1 YQYDKTILFR
11 AEGKGDQVT
20 SSSRHYYQNHRHNQS
35 CPSATPVTQV
45 PSLIMSILPPFA
57 RSLSLTIRQ
66 WTSLHPTTSASPTLQ
81 LQRSYTSAVSNDSDA
96 VTTPSLS
103 EGERHIWDKLTREL
117 NPSKLR
123 VLDVS
128 GGCGSMYAID
138 ITSDAFQGVPM
149 VKQHR
154 IVNEILKEEIKEMHG
169 IQNTMA
175 GYCTALNRPS
185 VWYLPN
191 SSRRP
196 QIYSHYIVTVN
207 YTAQPKV
214 PGMK

>member
-1 YQYDKTILFR
+1 SVRQNYSFSGRGKRRSSDVIIQDTITKIT
-11 AEGKGDQVT
+11 ATIKVV
-20 SSSRHYYQNHRHNQS
+20 
-35 CPSATPVTQV
+35 TPVTQV

-169 IQNTMA
+169 IQLKT
-175 GYCTALNRPS
+175 
-185 VWYLPN
+185 
-191 SSRRP
+191 SS
-196 QIYSHYIVTVN
+196 
-207 YTAQPKV
+207 K
-214 PGMK
+214 